1 MIIKEIIIK
10 NFRSY
15 YGENNRFEFSDG
27 LTLILGDNGDGKTTF
42 FEALQWLFNT
52 SLDNGNIE
60 NVSEMRKS
68 ELAVGEQDEVSVF
81 MSFEHDGVKSVEKSF
96 VFERTSD
103 SSFRVGKTNYV
114 GYEDTD
120 SGREKVS
127 GKILINRCYDAFI
140 QRFSMFKGESEL
152 NVFDNS
158 SALKELVDKF
168 SDIRDFDQLVEFSS
182 KFEENSKAAYLKE
195 MKSDEKVSKEAKS
208 LELKIQHVSENISQK
223 KTDIKEKQASVD
235 YYNSTLKEL
244 EQNQETSERYKEIED
259 RRKTQQEKKTKIMS
273 QIAMIDYNHALLDK
287 FWILAPYLKI
297 LQDFK
302 QKCSTFSKEKRKQ
315 EREFDC
321 QQAEAIGKLKAVKEI
336 QGSLINGSTE
346 LPWYLPD
353 QETMEEMIHDHI
365 CKVCGRPAPEGSEAY
380 EFMIHKLEDYKKH
393 VEAKIQKELAT
404 KEIEEKILF
413 KNKHIENLHSLSIS
427 LSGNNES
434 EISNI
439 AVEIDER
446 LQFVARLREDLK
458 SVEAKLQDIMD
469 EKSRLLIQAGNVSE
483 AVLEKNFNDIKG
495 LFEQKGRAELR
506 LSELNSELSV
516 LNTQMNGLKQELD
529 DLNPSG
535 GQVKVL
541 RDVHRALE
549 EISKAFASA
558 KESNL
563 RRFLN
568 ELSEKA
574 NEYLEILSAD
584 DFHGVIRLIQTA
596 DDSTEIKLFS
606 CNDPS
611 SADFSK
617 TTEITKPS
625 GSQKTEMY
633 ISVLFAI
640 SDFTK
645 EKRDEDYPLIFDAA
659 TSSFGDAK
667 EDEFYNVI
675 DGLDKQCIIVTKD
688 FMTKGVVRTNDIE
701 KLSCPVYR
709 IKKAEG
715 FDKNNMATIR
725 TTVKK
730 LKD

>member
-1 MIIKEIIIK
+1 MIIKDIRIK

-15 YGENNRFEFSDG
+15 YGDNNRFEFSDG

-52 SLDNGNIE
+52 TLDKGNMD

-68 ELAVGEQDEVSVF
+68 KLEIGEQDEVSVF
-81 MSFEHDGVKSVEKSF
+81 MSFEHDGLKSVEKSF
-96 VFERTSD
+96 TFERTENT
-103 SSFRVGKTNYV
+103 FRVGKINYI

-120 SGREKVS
+120 SGREQVS
-127 GKILINRCYDAFI
+127 GKDLINRCYDAFI

-158 SALKELVDKF
+158 TALKELVDKF
-168 SDIRDFDQLVEFSS
+168 SDIRAFDKLVDNTET
-182 KFEENSKAAYLKE
+182 FERNSNLAYLKE
-195 MKSDEKVSKEAKS
+195 MKSDEKVSKEAKT
-208 LELKIQHVSENISQK
+208 LELKIKNVSEEIAQK
-223 KTDIKEKQASVD
+223 QKDIKEKQASVEL
-235 YYNSTLKEL
+235 YSSRLKEL

-259 RRKTQQEKKTKIMS
+259 RRKTQQEKKNKIMS
-273 QIAMIDYNHALLDK
+273 QISAVDYNHALLDR
-287 FWILAPYLKI
+287 FWILSPYPDI
-297 LQDFK
+297 LQAFK
-302 QKCSTFSKEKRKQ
+302 QKCSAFSKEKRRQ
-315 EREFDC
+315 EREFDRK
-321 QQAEAIGKLKAVKEI
+321 QAEAIGKLKAVKEI

-365 CKVCGRPAPEGSEAY
+365 CKVCGRPAPEGSDAY
-380 EFMIHKLEDYKKH
+380 EFMVHKLEDYKRH
-393 VEAKIQKELAT
+393 VEAKLKKELAE
-404 KEIEEKILF
+404 KEIEEKTLF
-413 KNKHIENLHSLSIS
+413 KNNYIENLHSLSIS

-434 EISNI
+434 QISNI
-439 AVEIDER
+439 AMEINER
-446 LQFVARLREDLK
+446 LDLVARLKEDLK
-458 SVEAKLQDIMD
+458 SIEKKLQDTMD
-469 EKSRLLIQAGNVSE
+469 EKSRLLIQAGNISE
-483 AVLEKNFNDIKG
+483 AVLEKDFKDIKG
-495 LFEQKGRAELR
+495 LFEQKGRAEMR
-506 LSELNSELSV
+506 LSEMNNELV
-516 LNTQMNGLKQELD
+516 LLKHQLDGYQQELD
-529 DLNPSG
+529 NLNPSS
-535 GQVKVL
+535 GQVKIL
-541 RDVHRALE
+541 RDVHRVLE
-549 EISKAFASA
+549 EICKAFANA
-558 KESNL
+558 KEANL

-574 NEYLEILSAD
+574 NEYLDRLSAD
-584 DFHGVIRLIQTA
+584 DFHGVIRLVQTA

-606 CNDPS
+606 CNDPN

-617 TTEITKPS
+617 VTEITKPS

-659 TSSFGDAK
+659 TSSFGDSK

-675 DGLDKQCIIVTKD
+675 DRLDKQCIIVTKD
-688 FMTKGVVRTNDIE
+688 FMTKGVVRTKDIE

>member
-168 SDIRDFDQLVEFSS
+168 SDIRDFDQLVEFSN

-223 KTDIKEKQASVD
+223 KTEIKEKQASVD
-235 YYNSTLKEL
+235 YYTSTLKEL

-259 RRKTQQEKKTKIMS
+259 RRKTQQDKKTKIMS